1 MQGRSLTLGI
11 WLAARVTAEGASVGR
26 GDRGRI
32 SVAVTILAVAQI
44 SLPGGR
50 VLAYELMGDPAGF
63 PVMVLHG
70 TPGSSRQLAGLD
82 RPARDHGVALIAPDR
97 GGYGGSGYGPSRTIA
112 SGARDLGELIRHAG
126 LAGCA
131 VVGLSGGG
139 PTALACGVVLTDR
152 VAAVATVGSV
162 APLVPRDPQLP
173 PDRLMI
179 KTARRSQAAAR
190 ALFAAILRA
199 GRTRPEQTLTR
210 FAALLA
216 KPDAD
221 LLRDDAGLRDAF
233 LDDFR
238 HPSPT
243 AARDFWLF
251 ARRWDIDLADMA
263 VPAHIWH
270 GTQDRNVPV
279 AHAHVIAARCPA
291 ARLHIIDGGGH
302 MLLSQLEHIMG
313 SITPRRR

>member
-1 MQGRSLTLGI
+1 VEAASGI
-11 WLAARVTAEGASVGR
+11 GG
-26 GDRGRI
+26 
-32 SVAVTILAVAQI
+32 AVTILAVAQM
-44 SLPGGR
+44 SLPDGR
-50 VLAYELMGDPAGF
+50 VLAYEVMGDRAGF

-70 TPGSSRQLAGLD
+70 TPRSSRQLAGLD

-97 GGYGGSGYGPSRTIA
+97 AGYGGSEYDPSRTIA

-126 LAGCA
+126 LTGCA

-139 PTALACGVVLTDR
+139 PTALACGVLLADR
-152 VAAVATVGSV
+152 VSTVATVGGV
-162 APLVPRDPQLP
+162 APLVPRDPRLP

-199 GRTRPEQTLTR
+199 GRIRPEQTLRR

-221 LLRDDAGLRDAF
+221 LLGDDAGLRDGF
-233 LDDFR
+233 LDDLR

-243 AARDFWLF
+243 AARAAARDFWLF
-251 ARRWDIDLADMA
+251 TRPWDIDLAGMA

-291 ARLHIIDGGGH
+291 ARLHVVDGGGH
-302 MLLSQLEHIMG
+302 MLLSHLEDIMA
-313 SITPRRR
+313 SMTPRRR